1 MNIAEGIFQITGW
14 NEAPYFE
21 AEDGV
26 KQSYAKVSQ
35 NYSGAIEGTSTVHY
49 LMCYQSAGSALFTGF
64 ETLTATIEGKTGTVV
79 IQHNGTFEQGV
90 ASSSFVIVPG
100 SGKKQLAGWTGSG
113 SFRSTENGQAT
124 YQFSFHSA
132 D

>member
-1 MNIAEGIFQITGW
+1 MKIAEGVFQITGW
-14 NEAPYFE
+14 NEESYSE
-21 AEDGV
+21 GDDGV

-35 NYSGAIEGTSTVHY
+35 NYTGAIDGTSTVNY
-49 LMCYQSAGSALFTGF
+49 LMSYQSAGSALFTGF

-100 SGKKQLAGWTGSG
+100 SGNEQLAGLTGSG
-113 SFRSTENGQAT
+113 SFRSTENGQAK
-124 YQFSFHSA
+124 YQFSIHNL

>member
-1 MNIAEGIFQITGW
+1 MTTLEGLFQITGW
-14 NEAPYFE
+14 NEQPYSE
-21 AEDGV
+21 GDDGV

-49 LMCYQSAGSALFTGF
+49 LMSYQSAGSALFTGF

-90 ASSSFVIVPG
+90 ASSSFVIVSG
-100 SGKKQLAGWTGSG
+100 SGKKQLSGLTGSG
-113 SFRSTENGQAT
+113 SFRSTENGQAK
-124 YQFSFHSA
+124 YQFSLHTA

>member
-1 MNIAEGIFQITGW
+1 MIILEGLFQITGW
-14 NEAPYFE
+14 NEQPYSE
-21 AEDGV
+21 DDDGV

-35 NYSGAIEGTSTVHY
+35 SYSGAIDGTSSVHY
-49 LMCYQSAGSALFTGF
+49 LMSYQSAGSALFTGF

-79 IQHNGTFEQGV
+79 IQHHGTFEQGV

-100 SGKKQLAGWTGSG
+100 SGNEQLAGLTGSG
-113 SFRSTENGQAT
+113 SFRSTENGQAK
-124 YQFSFHSA
+124 YQFSIHIA

>member
-1 MNIAEGIFQITGW
+1 MKIVEGVFQITGW
-14 NEAPYFE
+14 NEESYSE
-21 AEDGV
+21 GDDGV

-35 NYSGAIEGTSTVHY
+35 NYSGAIDGTSTVHY
-49 LMCYQSAGSALFTGF
+49 LMSYQSAGSALFTGF

-100 SGKKQLAGWTGSG
+100 SGNEQLAGLTGSG
-113 SFRSTENGQAT
+113 SFRSTENGQAK
-124 YQFSFHSA
+124 YQFSIHNL